1 MPSTGTT
8 EQKNDKT
15 CILGLF
21 LQTHNRI
28 KYFFYLIG
36 LSNEIHHIGKNFHHC
51 SFYFIPLFN
60 LCFNKDY
67 WCMKMQHNSSDID
80 LIELFLFLKT
90 KIASIIL
97 FVIFSLILSFTFL
110 FITKDKVIIKYQLN
124 MINNSPSMIIN
135 CGDDFYCKANAIQS
149 IINNKS
155 KRITS
160 NIDEKAQK
168 INLSWSG
175 DVRDKPVLIAEV
187 NTIHRAI
194 DDWYIQDYQNYKSI
208 VNNQSNNYINGSEI
222 YAKIALLTNSNT
234 AGENKFISI
243 SNETVSKSYK
253 PALFM
258 TLSLILSILFS
269 SAYHITKRSVL
280 EYKNKFNRSFD
291 NL

>member
-1 MPSTGTT
+1 
-8 EQKNDKT
+8 
-15 CILGLF
+15 
-21 LQTHNRI
+21 
-28 KYFFYLIG
+28 
-36 LSNEIHHIGKNFHHC
+36 
-51 SFYFIPLFN
+51 
-60 LCFNKDY
+60 
-67 WCMKMQHNSSDID
+67 
-80 LIELFLFLKT
+80 
-90 KIASIIL
+90 
-97 FVIFSLILSFTFL
+97 
-110 FITKDKVIIKYQLN
+110 
-124 MINNSPSMIIN
+124 MI
-135 CGDDFYCKANAIQS
+135 
-149 IINNKS
+149 
-155 KRITS
+155 RL
-160 NIDEKAQK
+160 EK

-222 YAKIALLTNSNT
+222 YAKIALLTNSNA